1 MEPLRVFR
9 REDLCRCA
17 VDDHAGLVEHNHAVC
32 ARGVLHRVRD
42 LHDRDAVAAQLGQQS
57 TQAGAAAR
65 VEAGRRLVEDE
76 QLGLHGEHARDGGE
90 ALLAAG
96 ELEGREVLL
105 CGKTHQVERVVDPAR
120 DLVGGKAHVA
130 RAEGDV

>member
-1 MEPLRVFR
+1 MGAKLRQQ
-9 REDLCRCA
+9 
-17 VDDHAGLVEHNHAVC
+17 
-32 ARGVLHRVRD
+32 
-42 LHDRDAVAAQLGQQS
+42 AA
-57 TQAGAAAR
+57 QAGAAAR

-105 CGKTHQVERVVDPAR
+105 CGEAHEVERVVDPAR